1 MELNQR
7 EKGANFMKVSYANM
21 KLKTNTAVNT
31 FEFCGQKI
39 EVLKYLPAADKY
51 DLLMVTLQKSLEGN
65 IYNEFKLN
73 LYFELNLVYMYT
85 NISFTEKQREDEFK
99 LYDTLRSNGF
109 FELFYEAL
117 DDKEYEEL
125 FDQIAELKA
134 TMEKSKGSVAG
145 VIANIIEDLPANAE
159 AAAKIVENFDPSQF
173 QAVVDFARY
182 ANGGRDINTNQPV
195 DIKTP
200 LEVLK

>member
-1 MELNQR
+1 
-7 EKGANFMKVSYANM
+7 MKVSYANM

-51 DLLMVTLQKSLEGN
+51 DLLMITLQKSLEGN

-145 VIANIIEDLPANAE
+145 VIANIIEDLPVNAE

-182 ANGGRDINTNQPV
+182 ANGGRDINTNQSV

>member
-1 MELNQR
+1 
-7 EKGANFMKVSYANM
+7 MKVSYANM

-51 DLLMVTLQKSLEGN
+51 DLLMITLQKSLEGN

-134 TMEKSKGSVAG
+134 TMERSKGSVAG

>member
-1 MELNQR
+1 
-7 EKGANFMKVSYANM
+7 MKVSYANM
-21 KLKTNTAVNT
+21 KLKTNTTVNT

-51 DLLMVTLQKSLEGN
+51 DLLMITLQKSLEGN

-73 LYFELNLVYMYT
+73 LFFELNLVYMYT

-125 FDQIAELKA
+125 FDQIAELKT
-134 TMEKSKGSVAG
+134 TMEKSKSSVAG

>member
-1 MELNQR
+1 
-7 EKGANFMKVSYANM
+7 MKVSYANM
-21 KLKTNTAVNT
+21 KLKTNTTVNT

-51 DLLMVTLQKSLEGN
+51 DLLMITLQKSLEGN

-125 FDQIAELKA
+125 FDQIAELKT

>member
-1 MELNQR
+1 M
-7 EKGANFMKVSYANM
+7 
-21 KLKTNTAVNT
+21 
-31 FEFCGQKI
+31 I
-39 EVLKYLPAADKY
+39 
-51 DLLMVTLQKSLEGN
+51 TLQKSLEGN

-109 FELFYEAL
+109 FESFYEAL

-125 FDQIAELKA
+125 FDQIAELKS

-145 VIANIIEDLPANAE
+145 VIANIIEDLPVNAE

-195 DIKTP
+195 DVKTP
-200 LEVLK
+200 LEILK

>member
-1 MELNQR
+1 
-7 EKGANFMKVSYANM
+7 MKVSYANM
-21 KLKTNTAVNT
+21 KLKTNTEVNT

-39 EVLKYLPAADKY
+39 EVLKYLPASDKY
-51 DLLMVTLQKSLEGN
+51 DLLMITLQKSLEGN

-73 LYFELNLVYMYT
+73 LFFELNLVYMYT

-125 FDQIAELKA
+125 FDQIAELKT

-182 ANGGRDINTNQPV
+182 ANGGRDINTNQSV

>member
-1 MELNQR
+1 
-7 EKGANFMKVSYANM
+7 MKVSYANM
-21 KLKTNTAVNT
+21 KLKTNTTVNT

-51 DLLMVTLQKSLEGN
+51 DLLMITLQKSLEGN

-73 LYFELNLVYMYT
+73 LFFELNLVYMYT

-125 FDQIAELKA
+125 FDQIAELKT
-134 TMEKSKGSVAG
+134 TMEKSKGSIAG
-145 VIANIIEDLPANAE
+145 VISNIIEDLPVNAE

>member
-1 MELNQR
+1 
-7 EKGANFMKVSYANM
+7 MKVSYANM
-21 KLKTNTAVNT
+21 KLKTNTEVNT

-51 DLLMVTLQKSLEGN
+51 DLLMITLQKSLEGN

-73 LYFELNLVYMYT
+73 LFFELNLVYMYT

-125 FDQIAELKA
+125 FDQIAELKT
-134 TMEKSKGSVAG
+134 TMEKSKSSIAG
-145 VIANIIEDLPANAE
+145 VISNIIEDLPANAE

>member
-1 MELNQR
+1 
-7 EKGANFMKVSYANM
+7 MKVSYANM

-182 ANGGRDINTNQPV
+182 ANGGRDINTNQPM

>member
-1 MELNQR
+1 
-7 EKGANFMKVSYANM
+7 MKVSYANM

-73 LYFELNLVYMYT
+73 LFFELNLVYMYT

-134 TMEKSKGSVAG
+134 TMEKSKGSIAG

>member
-1 MELNQR
+1 
-7 EKGANFMKVSYANM
+7 MKVSYANM
-21 KLKTNTAVNT
+21 KLKTNTTVNT

-51 DLLMVTLQKSLEGN
+51 DLLMITLQKSLEGN

-134 TMEKSKGSVAG
+134 TMEKNKNSVAG
-145 VIANIIEDLPANAE
+145 IIANIIEDLPANAE

-182 ANGGRDINTNQPV
+182 ANGGRDINTNQPM